1 MTTTEQYIGTGSL
14 MAQGL
19 RHGMARGMST
29 ISGTWVPSG
38 IEPQLYY
45 VNYDPSGVLPN
56 LTGSDI
62 AFCVGTGSFFI
73 GDIANGVGG
82 LGWHALQTV

>member
-1 MTTTEQYIGTGSL
+1 MTTTEEFIGTGSL

-19 RHGMARGMST
+19 KPGIAGGMSS
-29 ISGTWVPSG
+29 ISGTF
-38 IEPQLYY
+38 QLQPNLII

-56 LTGSDI
+56 VTGSDI
-62 AFCVGTGSFFI
+62 AYDVGTGSFLI
-73 GDIANGVGG
+73 GDIANGAGA

>member
-14 MAQGL
+14 MTQGL
-19 RHGMARGMST
+19 RHGMAQGMSV
-29 ISGTWVPSG
+29 ISGTAFNGV
-38 IEPQLYY
+38 EPNLFF
-45 VNYDPSGVLPN
+45 VNYDPSGVLPS

-62 AFCVGTGSFFI
+62 AIDVGTGSILI
-73 GDIANGVGG
+73 GDIVNGVGG

>member
-1 MTTTEQYIGTGSL
+1 MTTTEQQIGTGSL

-19 RHGMARGMST
+19 RPGMIGGMSAV
-29 ISGTWVPSG
+29 SGTF
-38 IEPQLYY
+38 QLQPNLII

-56 LTGSDI
+56 ITGSDI
-62 AFCVGTGSFFI
+62 AYNVGTGSFHI
-73 GDIANGVGG
+73 GDIANGPGS

>member
-1 MTTTEQYIGTGSL
+1 MTTTEQDIGTGSL

-19 RHGMARGMST
+19 RPGLAYGMST
-29 ISGTWVPSG
+29 ISGTFGLIQPK
-38 IEPQLYY
+38 IIY

-56 LTGSDI
+56 VTGSDI
-62 AFCVGTGSFFI
+62 AYDVATGSFHI
-73 GDIANGVGG
+73 GDIVNGAGG